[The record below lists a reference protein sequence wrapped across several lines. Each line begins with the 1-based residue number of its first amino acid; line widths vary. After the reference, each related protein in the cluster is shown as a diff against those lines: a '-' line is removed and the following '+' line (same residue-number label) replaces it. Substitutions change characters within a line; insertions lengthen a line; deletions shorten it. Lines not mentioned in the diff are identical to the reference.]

1 MNIPNFYAQYQQLQ
15 ATGAVT
21 LTGFGQIRAASKQ
34 SGAIYFRVNETPSRL
49 RVINLSNNVQIRDSG
64 VWLDTGEQAQLQ
76 AGTQTGPA
84 ILAILIDVAG
94 RLGIDLPTTIEE
106 DPGTGSSTGQE
117 IASNEQTSNYPAPMV
132 IPTVP
137 VAAGAVAGY
146 MVGRRMKKPI
156 IGALIGA
163 VAGYMVGK
171 RETFT
176 DSFDY
181 TV

>member
-1 MNIPNFYAQYQQLQ
+1 MNIPNFYAQYQQLH

-34 SGAIYFRVNETPSRL
+34 PGAIYFRVNETPSRL
-49 RVINLSNNVQIRDSG
+49 RVINMSNNVQIRDSG
-64 VWLDTGEQAQLQ
+64 IWLDTGEHAQLQ
-76 AGTQTGPA
+76 AGTQTGA
-84 ILAILIDVAG
+84 AVLAVLLDVAG

-106 DPGTGSSTGQE
+106 DPGTGEDST
-117 IASNEQTSNYPAPMV
+117 SLDTQTDNYPAPMV

-146 MVGRRMKKPI
+146 MVGKRMKKPI
-156 IGALIGA
+156 LGALIGA

-171 RETFT
+171 RETYT
-176 DSFDY
+176 DSFDF